1 MNSVCC
7 WQGAE
12 NTIDLL
18 QGFEG
23 GVLSGLV
30 RDQNRWLVEADF
42 PTFRV
47 NGKVGRRP

>member
-18 QGFEG
+18 QSFEE
-23 GVLSGLV
+23 GVISVLV
-30 RDQNRWLVEADF
+30 RDPEQMVSRS
-42 PTFRV
+42 RV
-47 NGKVGRRP
+47 PYS